1 VNVPLSV
8 WYLTFYCNPRLK
20 EAVVNKILMDGFHA
34 TAVLYGKYVEKY
46 LHSEE
51 MLEGEEVTPQE
62 INRKV
67 GGYNVSSVFSV
78 IMYHIL
84 YILICP
90 ILALKEFGNVLKN
103 SINRDLGGLKKND
116 PKVFDTNPVILV
128 KD

>member
-1 VNVPLSV
+1 MNVPLSV

-62 INRKV
+62 INRKGNISKV
-67 GGYNVSSVFSV
+67 K
-78 IMYHIL
+78 IL
-84 YILICP
+84 F
-90 ILALKEFGNVLKN
+90 ILAN
-103 SINRDLGGLKKND
+103 I
-116 PKVFDTNPVILV
+116 IL
-128 KD
+128 